1 MNENEVSPSALV
13 DHTADN
19 PSSDLV
25 TQDSDDPLEQ
35 ISRRQRAS
43 PQARGE
49 AGRSEDALQLI
60 PDAFQVDHHEAL
72 VGQRC
77 LKSRLEFE
85 VGDVLASFS
94 ARRHCKKPHR
104 MTVQVGE
111 SSHIELAPLCIE
123 LINHSCDP
131 NVFFDVTRM
140 EIVALKSIAPRD
152 ELTFFYPSTEWQM
165 ESPFDCECKTHR
177 CVGRIDGASRLGR
190 VTLSAHRLNAHIEAR
205 FAELDHAEKVD
216 RAFDIGL
223 FLPLWESLVPG

>member
-1 MNENEVSPSALV
+1 MNENEASPSALV

-35 ISRRQRAS
+35 I
-43 PQARGE
+43 
-49 AGRSEDALQLI
+49 
-60 PDAFQVDHHEAL
+60 PDSFRVDHHEGL

-140 EIVALKSIAPRD
+140 ELVALKLIAPGD
-152 ELTFFYPSTEWQM
+152 ELTFFYPSTEWRM
-165 ESPFDCECKTHR
+165 ESPFDCECQSYR
-177 CVGRIDGASRLGR
+177 CLGRIDGASRLGP
-190 VTLSAHRLNAHIEAR
+190 VTLSTHRLSAHIEAR
-205 FAELDHAEKVD
+205 FSELDHAEKAN

-223 FLPLWESLVPG
+223 FVPLWERLLPG

>member
-1 MNENEVSPSALV
+1 MNENESSPSALV
-13 DHTADN
+13 NHTADSH
-19 PSSDLV
+19 SSDLV
-25 TQDSDDPLEQ
+25 TQDSDDPLE
-35 ISRRQRAS
+35 R
-43 PQARGE
+43 
-49 AGRSEDALQLI
+49 I
-60 PDAFQVDHHEAL
+60 PDAFRVDHHEGL

-85 VGDVLASFS
+85 AGDVLASFS

-140 EIVALKSIAPRD
+140 EIVALRRIAPGD

-165 ESPFDCECKTHR
+165 ESPFDCECQSSR
-177 CVGRIDGASRLGR
+177 CLGRIDGASRLGP
-190 VTLSAHRLNAHIEAR
+190 VTLSTHRLNAHIEAR
-205 FAELDHAEKVD
+205 FAEIENAE
-216 RAFDIGL
+216 RIEHAFDIGL
-223 FLPLWESLVPG
+223 FVPRWDSLVRS